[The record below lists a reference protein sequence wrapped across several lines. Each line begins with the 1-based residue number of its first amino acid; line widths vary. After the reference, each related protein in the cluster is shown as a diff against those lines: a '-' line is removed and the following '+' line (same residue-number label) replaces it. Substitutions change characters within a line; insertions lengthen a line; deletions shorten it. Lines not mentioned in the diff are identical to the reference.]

1 MKSSNWST
9 YWCLQVSFFIL
20 VIPPGASS
28 SLAVAV
34 PESCSMKEENKVDW
48 KTDRNTHRKHVA
60 GCNFVEK
67 ETSTQVLFWILF
79 NYLNNSLA
87 EHLRT
92 AACGFA
98 LFSLQRKSFVFQ
110 TQPIHKWFL
119 FFMFWL
125 EHIHLYTSFCRY
137 INVKTFTATLI
148 SSFSVE
154 CEECHMKNGFSSFFI
169 IHYKTSLQTLTN

>member
-20 VIPPGASS
+20 VISPGASS

-67 ETSTQVLFWILF
+67 ETSTQVLFWILL
-79 NYLNNSLA
+79 NYLEQLSCRTPSDSCMWICSVFLTKKVLCFPNTTYSQVILVFHVLA
-87 EHLRT
+87 R
-92 AACGFA
+92 A
-98 LFSLQRKSFVFQ
+98 
-110 TQPIHKWFL
+110 
-119 FFMFWL
+119 
-125 EHIHLYTSFCRY
+125 YTFIY
-137 INVKTFTATLI
+137 LI
-148 SSFSVE
+148 
-154 CEECHMKNGFSSFFI
+154 
-169 IHYKTSLQTLTN
+169 L